1 MNLMDS
7 MKAMMMKQASKLVAN
22 VVRTGDV
29 DQMAGLFS
37 TLSKLAKEPVKS
49 GLKKMAE
56 GAKEHD
62 PMYVS
67 WSKLFQRTN
76 PKVVEK
82 VINNLIINEF
92 AVGEKV
98 RQEKM
103 HEYKTVLP
111 KLAVISPTY
120 ACNLRCVGCYA
131 ALYGHK
137 YQLSKEEMFSVIRQF
152 NDLGIYF
159 FIITGGEPYFYPYIY
174 DVFKEFNDSF
184 FMTYTNGTL
193 IDDEH
198 AKLLS
203 ELGNVTLAI
212 SIEGFEEM
220 TDWRRG
226 KGVFNKIKDAWNNL
240 NKYGV
245 IFGASVTATKV
256 NHELLMS
263 DEFWDYLAQN
273 GVAYAWV
280 FQFMPV
286 GADASMDL
294 VPTPEQRYERFRK
307 TDELRLSGKFA
318 FVADFW
324 NHGFLTHGC
333 LAAGS
338 KYLHINAK
346 GYAEPCVFQQFAVDN
361 IREKSIIEI
370 LKSPFFEAYK
380 RTIPYSQNLFRP
392 CPIIDN
398 PKVFRSMVNKF
409 NAIAQHPGSE
419 RVITDLA
426 PELDKLSEDWKV
438 YADKLWYEEG
448 YSEKYP
454 SKRGVYNYETRMRRY
469 ASNEEKLALDKK
481 G

>member
-1 MNLMDS
+1 
-7 MKAMMMKQASKLVAN
+7 
-22 VVRTGDV
+22 
-29 DQMAGLFS
+29 
-37 TLSKLAKEPVKS
+37 
-49 GLKKMAE
+49 
-56 GAKEHD
+56 
-62 PMYVS
+62 
-67 WSKLFQRTN
+67 
-76 PKVVEK
+76 
-82 VINNLIINEF
+82 NEF
-92 AVGEKV
+92 AAGEKV

-226 KGVFNKIKDAWNNL
+226 KGVFNKVKEAWNNL

-245 IFGASVTATKV
+245 IFGASVTATRV

-361 IREKSIIEI
+361 I
-370 LKSPFFEAYK
+370 
-380 RTIPYSQNLFRP
+380 
-392 CPIIDN
+392 
-398 PKVFRSMVNKF
+398 
-409 NAIAQHPGSE
+409 
-419 RVITDLA
+419 
-426 PELDKLSEDWKV
+426 
-438 YADKLWYEEG
+438 
-448 YSEKYP
+448 
-454 SKRGVYNYETRMRRY
+454 
-469 ASNEEKLALDKK
+469 
-481 G
+481 